1 MYIIYT
7 YNILKEESP
16 YQINEGF
23 GHGFAN
29 TCHLTNI
36 PEYLLGTRN
45 SAKPWSLT

>member
-1 MYIIYT
+1 MCIIYT

-23 GHGFAN
+23 GHGFAG
-29 TCHLTNI
+29 HLTNI